1 MPWPVSAVTTVAG
14 GQPMLASVSR
24 SDCTP
29 VPGEGSEGE
38 NATTMGGESDIE
50 PALARE
56 GPAG

>member
-1 MPWPVSAVTTVAG
+1 
-14 GQPMLASVSR
+14 MLASVSR
-24 SDCTP
+24 SYCTP